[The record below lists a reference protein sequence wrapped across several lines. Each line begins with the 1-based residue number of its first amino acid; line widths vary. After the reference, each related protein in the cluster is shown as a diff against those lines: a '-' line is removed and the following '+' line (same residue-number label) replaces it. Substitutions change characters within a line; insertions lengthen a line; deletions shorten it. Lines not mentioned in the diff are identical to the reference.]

1 MLIEGECLM
10 ELLFWSI
17 VGGLVGTVF
26 MDLADKFMDR
36 AKITAG
42 AACGG
47 PRALGRWALGMPSG
61 HFVHENILES
71 SSVKNEVPVGWIF
84 HYALGA
90 VVALT
95 YPLFYLAFSVPMPG
109 NHLVPGLIWGLA
121 TAVLPWFTN
130 FPGFGWGFF
139 GVRAPKGMRPLMAPA
154 IAHSC
159 YGLGLGLGLVL
170 TMTIAGNGI

>member
-1 MLIEGECLM
+1 M

-17 VGGLVGTVF
+17 VGGIVGTLF
-26 MDLADKFMDR
+26 MDIADKFMAR
-36 AKITAG
+36 VNFTTG

-47 PRALGRWALGMPSG
+47 PRALGRWALGMVG
-61 HFVHENILES
+61 GRIVHKNILES

-90 VVALT
+90 VIALT
-95 YPLFYLAFSVPMPG
+95 YPALYLVLNVSMPG
-109 NHLVPGLIWGLA
+109 NHLGPGLLWGLA

-139 GVRAPKGMRPLMAPA
+139 GLRAPKGMRPLMAPA
-154 IAHSC
+154 FAHTC
-159 YGLGLGLGLVL
+159 YGLGVGIVF
-170 TMTIAGNGI
+170 TMTVADHGI